1 MSARAR
7 DRGAPHYAALLRSRA
22 SEHSDVTLRDAITD
36 DDENAPSWAPTAD
49 GSTSQ

>member
-1 MSARAR
+1 MSARGEVSA
-7 DRGAPHYAALLRSRA
+7 GAHYAGSLRSRA
-22 SEHSDVTLRDAITD
+22 SEHSDMTLRNAITD